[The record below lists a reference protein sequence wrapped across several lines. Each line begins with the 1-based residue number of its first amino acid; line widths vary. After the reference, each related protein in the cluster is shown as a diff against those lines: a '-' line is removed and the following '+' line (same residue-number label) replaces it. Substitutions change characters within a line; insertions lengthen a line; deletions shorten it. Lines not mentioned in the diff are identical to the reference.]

1 MDILKGEIK
10 IYSINDDE
18 VYEVDFM
25 NLVVDKADGLKVVD
39 CDNHFCEFTGVH
51 PSKIKQGKLFLHNII
66 KPIYREEI
74 MRALCKKNSPY
85 VCGKEYKSFTNIGI
99 RPTWRL
105 SSPLSETHI
114 FDFSGDLY
122 NENIRIELVR
132 YLRGEKQFSSLDE
145 LEKQLQ
151 YDKSSII

>member
-74 MRALCKKNSPY
+74 MRALCKKNAQ
-85 VCGKEYKSFTNIGI
+85 VKIMIIQAFAG
-99 RPTWRL
+99 
-105 SSPLSETHI
+105 SPLPMCQNRRSCKKNCATK
-114 FDFSGDLY
+114 
-122 NENIRIELVR
+122 RR
-132 YLRGEKQFSSLDE
+132 K
-145 LEKQLQ
+145 
-151 YDKSSII
+151 

>member
-74 MRALCKKNSPY
+74 MRALCKKNCTQYMRKPAAGADSNNWGVNRNHQALDSGKNKGDGRPSGQENLSGNPY
-85 VCGKEYKSFTNIGI
+85 
-99 RPTWRL
+99 R
-105 SSPLSETHI
+105 SEPGTYRSVGVTGRH
-114 FDFSGDLY
+114 D
-122 NENIRIELVR
+122 
-132 YLRGEKQFSSLDE
+132 
-145 LEKQLQ
+145 
-151 YDKSSII
+151 

>member
-85 VCGKEYKSFTNIGI
+85 VYFDAAFIDKDKMKFSSIAQVKIMIIQAFAG
-99 RPTWRL
+99 
-105 SSPLSETHI
+105 SPLPMCQNRRSCKKNCATK
-114 FDFSGDLY
+114 
-122 NENIRIELVR
+122 RR
-132 YLRGEKQFSSLDE
+132 K
-145 LEKQLQ
+145 
-151 YDKSSII
+151 